1 MVTLLNILII
11 DCVYSYTKLFINLF
25 HSIKNMKTGIR
36 VFDIMTKKPTS
47 VGPELSVKK
56 AANLML
62 KKRIGGLVVTKNKK
76 IVGIITEKDL
86 MSIIAKGKD
95 PNKIQIK
102 KVMNKR
108 VKTIKSQEDIYN
120 ALLEMRKKD
129 VRRLPVLDKK
139 QLVGLLT
146 VKDILKVQPSLF
158 DLLAEKLNIK
168 SLRQKRSGT
177 GKYFEGE
184 CEICGNYSQ
193 LTDISGKLICEGCKD
208 QE

>member
-1 MVTLLNILII
+1 
-11 DCVYSYTKLFINLF
+11 
-25 HSIKNMKTGIR
+25 
-36 VFDIMTKKPTS
+36 MTKKPTN

-62 KKRIGGLVVTKNKK
+62 KKKVGGLVVTKGKK
-76 IVGIITEKDL
+76 IVGIVTEKDL
-86 MSIIAKGKD
+86 MGVIAKGKD
-95 PNKIQIK
+95 PSKVLIK

-108 VKTIKSQEDIYN
+108 VKTINSQEDIYN

-146 VKDILKVQPSLF
+146 VKDILKVQPGLF
-158 DLLAEKLNIK
+158 DLIVEKLQIRG
-168 SLRQKRSGT
+168 LRQKRSGLS
-177 GKYFEGE
+177 KYFEGE
-184 CEICGNYSQ
+184 CEVCGNYSQ
-193 LTDISGKLICEGCKD
+193 LTDVNGKLVCEGCKD